1 MVSCLYASQRS
12 LMISRLGCLTFAAVL
27 STAMIAKAQ
36 AQDSIWDWFYGG
48 WSMTLGGAGY
58 VEPEYEGADS
68 YHISGMPLF
77 SIGRTGSLTRF
88 SSINDRASIAF
99 FDNGVFRTGP

>member
-1 MVSCLYASQRS
+1 MPLPRLRKLALVTVVSIA
-12 LMISRLGCLTFAAVL
+12 FVPAA
-27 STAMIAKAQ
+27 K
-36 AQDSIWDWFYGG
+36 AQDSIWDWFKGG

-77 SIGRTGSLTRF
+77 SIGRTGSLTRNC
-88 SSINDRASIAF
+88 SASASATQASIARARP
-99 FDNGVFRTGP
+99 G